1 MLIKIKDSHSLYGK
15 FIGEYVVKTEKEKLE
30 TLIDPRFMTLYYL
43 DEDTFALS
51 VDGLEKYEEMVELS
65 KTITKEFAKPIE
77 VDYNQLILNLAFA
90 IYNLDLETF
99 KSEDPEVIYQA
110 LVQLVEKVEGHTT
123 SNVDVYSLA
132 VERFISSEEVFEQDL
147 RNAIEKKEFEMYLQP
162 QYNVVDKRICGC
174 EMLIRWNNPKYYH
187 QSPARF
193 IELAETNNL
202 ISPLAKFINEESM
215 RIAKLLEQY
224 NIEVSLNV
232 SPVQILQAGFVNEL
246 VELAK
251 QYEVNP
257 SNIAIE
263 ITETFLMENF
273 DAVNAKLKLLQGY
286 GFKIHLDD
294 FCTGYSSMLYLK
306 ELPINSI
313 KIDKEFTRFLN
324 TDSYSRAIVNKL
336 AALANSLELEI
347 IVEGVEDEKQLAFL
361 TKNGCNIIQGFLVS
375 KAVPFNSLVEL
386 IEGVNVTKKIE
397 IITDKKKK

>member
-1 MLIKIKDSHSLYGK
+1 
-15 FIGEYVVKTEKEKLE
+15 
-30 TLIDPRFMTLYYL
+30 
-43 DEDTFALS
+43 
-51 VDGLEKYEEMVELS
+51 
-65 KTITKEFAKPIE
+65 
-77 VDYNQLILNLAFA
+77 
-90 IYNLDLETF
+90 
-99 KSEDPEVIYQA
+99 
-110 LVQLVEKVEGHTT
+110 
-123 SNVDVYSLA
+123 
-132 VERFISSEEVFEQDL
+132 
-147 RNAIEKKEFEMYLQP
+147 
-162 QYNVVDKRICGC
+162 
-174 EMLIRWNNPKYYH
+174 
-187 QSPARF
+187 
-193 IELAETNNL
+193 
-202 ISPLAKFINEESM
+202 
-215 RIAKLLEQY
+215 
-224 NIEVSLNV
+224 
-232 SPVQILQAGFVNEL
+232 
-246 VELAK
+246 
-251 QYEVNP
+251 VNP
-257 SNIAIE
+257 SNIALE